1 MTTIFYS
8 SNTGTTRR
16 YAELLSEKTGC
27 PCLPLDKWESAETDD
42 AVFLGWVFGGDIQG
56 LNQMKETGLPL
67 RAVGA
72 VGIMAQDKDAVREKN
87 CPDLPFCFLPGAF
100 DLKKLKGMYKLMAGM
115 IVKVIRS
122 KLKEAP
128 SEESEKILGF
138 FENGIDLF
146 SEDALAP
153 LVEMLTA

>member
-1 MTTIFYS
+1 MTTIFYTT
-8 SNTGTTRR
+8 NTGTTRR

-56 LNQMKETGLPL
+56 LKQMKETGLPL

-72 VGIMAQDKDAVREKN
+72 VGIMAQDKDAVHEKC

-100 DLKKLKGMYKLMAGM
+100 DLKNLKGMYKLMAGM
-115 IVKVIRS
+115 IVKMIKS
-122 KLKEAP
+122 KLKESP
-128 SEESEKILGF
+128 SEENAKILGF

-146 SEDALAP
+146 DEAALEP
-153 LVEMLTA
+153 LVQILTA